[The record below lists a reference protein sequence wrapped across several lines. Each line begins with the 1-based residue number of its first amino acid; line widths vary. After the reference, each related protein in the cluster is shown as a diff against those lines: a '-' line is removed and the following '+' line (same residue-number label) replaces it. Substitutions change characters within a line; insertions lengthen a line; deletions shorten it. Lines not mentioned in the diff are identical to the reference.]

1 MGTNGTPQKI
11 VVGIDGSPASRQA
24 LQWSLDE
31 AGRRDATVIAIH
43 AWEAVLTRGQVRGAF
58 YREELGPELA
68 EAVLAEVLDA
78 VDVPAGTAVER
89 RGVRSDPAH
98 ALIEAGKDADL
109 VVVGSRRLGQLGR
122 LTLGSI
128 STRVVHHAP
137 CPVVV
142 VPAEV

>member
-1 MGTNGTPQKI
+1 MAPQKI

-31 AGRRDATVIAIH
+31 AGRRDATAIAIH
-43 AWEAVLTRGQVRGAF
+43 AWAAVLTHGLVRGAY
-58 YREELGPELA
+58 YRAELGPELA
-68 EAVLAEVLDA
+68 EAVFAEVLDA

-98 ALIEAGKDADL
+98 ALIEVGSDADL
-109 VVVGSRRLGQLGR
+109 VVVGSRRVGPRGR
-122 LTLGSI
+122 LTLGSVR
-128 STRVVHHAP
+128 TAGVHHAP
-137 CPVVV
+137 SPVVV